1 MAFQIL
7 LKAFLSGSAAPYATY
22 QAGNVQSFDYAVQ
35 APASTFG
42 LPEFFIEG
50 AIITKAEGNTGK
62 VVFSWVIKE
71 ETANPFSVKH
81 TWNDILTEIGA
92 GDFYPGSTA
101 WDGNTNSNSG
111 NNYKSRRIKTIDNSA
126 VYETF
131 DTTTAD
137 GQMIALSEYFE
148 KKGLTST
155 DRHRFQLKDA
165 TAGKY
170 IFDLE
175 GQITRLSFQ
184 KSGTDP
190 VTWNASIE
198 FQIGDVIDS
207 SE

>member
-7 LKAFLSGSAAPYATY
+7 LKAFLSGSASPYATY

-71 ETANPFSVKH
+71 ETTTPFSVKH
-81 TWNDILTEIGA
+81 TWNNILTEIGA
-92 GDFYPGSTA
+92 GDFYPGSKA
-101 WDGNTNSNSG
+101 WDGNNSSNSG
-111 NNYKSRRIKTIDNSA
+111 NNYKSRRILTVSDNT

>member
-7 LKAFLSGSAAPYATY
+7 LKSFLSGSASPYVTY

-71 ETANPFSVKH
+71 ETTTPFSVKH
-81 TWNDILTEIGA
+81 TWNNILTEIGA
-92 GDFYPGSTA
+92 GDFYPGSKA
-101 WDGNTNSNSG
+101 WDGNNSSNSD
-111 NNYKSRRIKTIDNSA
+111 NNYKSRRILTVSDNT